1 MKKHKEKGFTLVEL
15 MIVVAII
22 AILAVI
28 AIPMY
33 TGYVKKAKITEALT
47 GIDAIKSAEVV
58 YYQKN
63 GEFFETDE
71 NNPISKLGV
80 VLDQTKWTYSVTTGS
95 DSNGNPTITITA
107 TATDEAGSNLS
118 GGTVSITGTVDKD
131 NGSISWSNPTG
142 DGDIIKDSDL
152 P

>member
-63 GEFFETDE
+63 GAFTT
-71 NNPISKLGV
+71 NISDLGV
-80 VLDQTKWTYSVTTGS
+80 VLDTTKWNYTVSWDS
-95 DSNGNPTITITA
+95 DNKKITIKAEA
-107 TATDEAGSNLS
+107 TTNNPSFVSGSNK
-118 GGTVSITGTVDKD
+118 GYIQMVGTVNDD
-131 NGSISWSNPTG
+131 GSISWSDPTG
-142 DGDIIKDSDL
+142 DGTVIKNSDL